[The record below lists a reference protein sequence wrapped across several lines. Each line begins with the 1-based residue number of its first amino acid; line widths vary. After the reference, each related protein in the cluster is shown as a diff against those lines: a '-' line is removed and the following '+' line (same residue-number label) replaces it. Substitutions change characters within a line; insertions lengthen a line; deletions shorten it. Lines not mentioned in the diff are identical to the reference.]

1 MRRGLESGLRV
12 DLVAS
17 LGEGGRVD
25 VGLLR
30 PTRVAGVA
38 RAGAGDSLIP
48 VALDLEDDLD
58 PFFSLY

>member
-1 MRRGLESGLRV
+1 M

-25 VGLLR
+25 AGLSR
-30 PTRVAGVA
+30 PTRAAGVA
-38 RAGAGDSLIP
+38 RVGAGDSLIP